1 MSKFNTVGGK
11 TMKKERKIYD
21 KEKERE
27 MDTIIGT
34 IISLVAFGAAIIAC
48 AVALMKGG
56 F

>member
-1 MSKFNTVGGK
+1 
-11 TMKKERKIYD
+11 MKNKKKVYD
-21 KEKERE
+21 KERERE

-34 IISLVAFGAAIIAC
+34 IISLGAFGAAIIAC

>member
-1 MSKFNTVGGK
+1 
-11 TMKKERKIYD
+11 MKNQKKVYD
-21 KEKERE
+21 KERERE

-34 IISLVAFGAAIIAC
+34 AISLGAFGIAIIAC